1 MRWCK
6 VLGHVDIETPFPAIS
21 AINDGRLWWRERI
34 LGRKCV
40 GRHRSVEGSMKVV
53 RSGSRDEKRERFEVW
68 GEEVKIRML
77 GVQMGRGRGEGE

>member
-1 MRWCK
+1 
-6 VLGHVDIETPFPAIS
+6 
-21 AINDGRLWWRERI
+21 
-34 LGRKCV
+34 
-40 GRHRSVEGSMKVV
+40 MKVV